1 MEFINCTT
9 GYWTQAGD
17 VSAYIP
23 TNVISITDGQIFLD
37 TDLFNSGV
45 RPAIDVGYQYQ
56 ELISAQVKSMKKLSG
71 TLKLDLAQYRE
82 LEAFA
87 KFGSDLDPATQA
99 QLRRGERTAELLK
112 QDVYQPLPVEQEIV
126 LLKVNDAGLLDKLP
140 VSSIG
145 EFQTQYLETV
155 NAKYSNEMADLANSG
170 ILSDEFGNK
179 VIESANNV
187 IDQLIAT
194 EDGKYG

>member
-1 MEFINCTT
+1 M
-9 GYWTQAGD
+9 
-17 VSAYIP
+17 
-23 TNVISITDGQIFLD
+23 
-37 TDLFNSGV
+37 
-45 RPAIDVGYQYQ
+45 
-56 ELISAQVKSMKKLSG
+56 
-71 TLKLDLAQYRE
+71 
-82 LEAFA
+82 
-87 KFGSDLDPATQA
+87 DPATQA

-194 EDGKYG
+194 EDA